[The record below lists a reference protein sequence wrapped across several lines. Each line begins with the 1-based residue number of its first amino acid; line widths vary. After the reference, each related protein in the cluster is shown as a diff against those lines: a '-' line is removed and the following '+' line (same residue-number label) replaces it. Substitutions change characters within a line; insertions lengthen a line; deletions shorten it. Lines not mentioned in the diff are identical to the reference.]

1 MTSSEG
7 IEQRFREI
15 DQELSQLRQSQD
27 NLSGQLEQLTR
38 VSLNLVESIRLAN
51 QQADRDR
58 TAFQAEIRQI
68 WQYLLRDR
76 PNGGSG

>member
-15 DQELSQLRQSQD
+15 DQELGQLRQSQD

-38 VSLNLVESIRLAN
+38 VSLNLVESIRLTN

-58 TAFQAEIRQI
+58 VAFQAEIRQI
-68 WQYLLRDR
+68 WEYLLRDR